1 MQTVWVPT
9 YQMTTTVTARRDW
22 HLMAAANRLYLLLLH
37 GVWQVRGVWEASP
50 LRLQRSPISFQAMKL
65 LNLFGIMLLSAAMWA
80 ALWACVCLVKSQL
93 NHTPFVEVFFKG

>member
-1 MQTVWVPT
+1 
-9 YQMTTTVTARRDW
+9 
-22 HLMAAANRLYLLLLH
+22 
-37 GVWQVRGVWEASP
+37 
-50 LRLQRSPISFQAMKL
+50 MKL